1 MSDTAVTPVQFTP
14 TGLVLPPQSQTLA
27 EVQSDVNAA
36 FGGNLN
42 FGTTDQ
48 PGGAPPQVQQ
58 AASYAA
64 IISNNNEV
72 FAEFVD
78 QVDPD
83 NATGFMQDAIGRIYF
98 MNRKPGTPTSV
109 QLLCTGALNTP
120 IPVGAQAQDTSGNIY
135 VCTQA
140 GVIPAGGS
148 ITLSFANMVVGPIPC
163 PANTVTRIYQSIP
176 GWDTVN
182 NPGAGT
188 PGSNVENAADF
199 EFRRQNSV
207 AANAHGSLP
216 AIYGAVFDVAGV
228 IDAFV
233 TENVTD
239 DPINGPLGANESIP
253 NSTNYTLVGHSFYVG
268 VVGGAAADVANAI
281 WTKKNEGS
289 NMNGNTTVV
298 VLDTSGYSFPQPSY
312 PITFNRP
319 TATAYNFI
327 VNIVNSPSLPAT
339 IVTDVQNAITAQF
352 NGEVGVAQTNGI
364 VPATS
369 GQRARIGSLLLAAA
383 YYGPVATCEGP
394 SVPVQVLQILIGSVF
409 VGQGSVVT
417 GSETLT
423 ITTTTSGSLSPG
435 TVLTG
440 VDIPAGTTIVQQL
453 TGTPGG
459 NGTYQMSEQAT
470 GTVGPE
476 AITGAG
482 GTAQQIG
489 IDQAPVIGS
498 ITVNLV

>member
-27 EVQSDVNAA
+27 EVQEDVNAA
-36 FGGNLN
+36 FGGNLD

-58 AASYAA
+58 AASYTA
-64 IISNNNEV
+64 IIGDSNSV
-72 FAEFVD
+72 FAQFVD

-83 NATGFMQDAIGRIYF
+83 NAEGFMQDAIGRIYF

-109 QLLCTGALNTP
+109 QLVCNGDLGTP
-120 IPVGAQAQDTSGNIY
+120 IPVGAQARDTSGNIY

-140 GVIPAGGS
+140 GSIPVGGS
-148 ITLSFANMVVGPIPC
+148 VTLAFANMKLGPIPC
-163 PANTVTRIYQSIP
+163 PANTVTNIYQAIP

-188 PGSNVENAADF
+188 PGTNVESAADF

-207 AANAHGSLP
+207 ASNAHGSTS
-216 AIYGAVFDVAGV
+216 AIYGAVFGVAGV
-228 IDAFV
+228 IDAFA
-233 TENVTD
+233 TENDTD
-239 DPINGPLGANESIP
+239 NPINGPLGANQSVP
-253 NSTNYTLVGHSFYVG
+253 NSTNYSVVGHSFYVA
-268 VVGGAAADVANAI
+268 VIGGSAADIANAI

-298 VLDTSGYSFPQPSY
+298 VQDTSGYSFPQPSY
-312 PITFNRP
+312 NITFNRP

-327 VNIVNSPSLPAT
+327 VTIKNSPSLPAT
-339 IVTDVQNAITAQF
+339 IVADVTAAVVAQF
-352 NGEVGVAQTNGI
+352 NGTNG
-364 VPATS
+364 

-383 YYGPVATCEGP
+383 FYGPVATCEGP
-394 SVPVQVLQILIGSVF
+394 SIPVQVLQILIGSVF
-409 VGQGSVVT
+409 SGTGSVTT

-423 ITTTTSGSLSPG
+423 IATVGSGSLSPG
-435 TVLTG
+435 TVITATG
-440 VDIPAGTTIVQQL
+440 VPTGTTVVQQL

-459 NGTYQMSEQAT
+459 VGTYQLSAQAT
-470 GTVGPE
+470 SSPGTE
-476 AITGAG
+476 AVTGAG

-489 IDQAPVIGS
+489 IDQAPVIGTV
-498 ITVNLV
+498 TVNLV

>member
-14 TGLVLPPQSQTLA
+14 TGLVIPPQSQTLA
-27 EVQSDVNAA
+27 EVQEDMNAA

-64 IISNNNEV
+64 IISDNNSV
-72 FAEFVD
+72 FAQFVD

-83 NATGFMQDAIGRIYF
+83 NAEGFMQDAIGRIYF

-109 QLLCTGALNTP
+109 QLQCVGLPTTV

-135 VCTQA
+135 VCTQP
-140 GVIPAGGS
+140 GTIPVGGI
-148 ITLSFANMVVGPIPC
+148 ITLAFANIVTGPIPC

-176 GWDTVN
+176 GWDTVT
-182 NPGAGT
+182 NPNPGT
-188 PGSNVENAADF
+188 PGTDVESAADF

-228 IDAFV
+228 IDAFA

-239 DPINGPLGANESIP
+239 NPINGPLGADQSVP
-253 NSTNYTLVGHSFYVG
+253 NSTNYTLVAHSFYIG

-298 VLDTSGYSFPQPSY
+298 VQDTSGYSFPQPSY
-312 PITFNRP
+312 NITFNRP
-319 TATAYNFI
+319 TATAYNLI
-327 VNIVNSPSLPAT
+327 ITIKNSAALPST
-339 IVTDVQNAITAQF
+339 IVADVQAAATQQF
-352 NGEVGVAQTNGI
+352 NGITNTALPNGVI
-364 VPATS
+364 PATS
-369 GQRARIGSLLLAAA
+369 GQRVRIGSLLLAAA
-383 YYGPVATCEGP
+383 FYGPVATCEGP
-394 SVPVQVLQILIGSVF
+394 SVPVQVLQILIGSNF
-409 VGQGSVVT
+409 TGTGSVAL

-423 ITTTTSGSLSPG
+423 ISAVGTGSLSPG
-435 TVLTG
+435 TVVSGT
-440 VDIPAGTTIVQQL
+440 DIPAGTTIVQQL
-453 TGTPGG
+453 TGTAGG
-459 NGTYQMSEQAT
+459 VGTYQMSAQAT
-470 GTVGPE
+470 GTAGPE

-489 IDQAPVIGS
+489 IDQAPVIGT

>member
-1 MSDTAVTPVQFTP
+1 MSDTAVTPPIFTP
-14 TGLVLPPQSQTLA
+14 TGLVIPPQSQTLA
-27 EVQSDVNAA
+27 EVQEDVNAA

-64 IISNNNEV
+64 MVSDNYSV

-83 NATGFMQDAIGRIYF
+83 NAEGFMQDAIGRIYF
-98 MNRKPGTPTSV
+98 QNRKPGVPTSV
-109 QLLCTGALNTP
+109 QLLCVGALNTP

-140 GVIPAGGS
+140 GTIPAGGS
-148 ITLSFANMVVGPIPC
+148 ILLAFANMLLGPIPC

-182 NPGAGT
+182 NPNAGT
-188 PGSNVENAADF
+188 PGSDVESAADF

-216 AIYGAVFDVAGV
+216 AIYGAVFEVAGV

-239 DPINGPLGANESIP
+239 NPISGPLGANESVP

-268 VVGGAAADVANAI
+268 VIGGVAADVANAI

-298 VLDTSGYSFPQPSY
+298 VQDTSGYSFPQPSY
-312 PITFNRP
+312 NITFNRP

-327 VNIVNSPSLPAT
+327 INIVNTSALPAT
-339 IVTDVQNAITAQF
+339 IVADVQAAVTAQF
-352 NGEVGVAQTNGI
+352 NGTNG
-364 VPATS
+364 
-369 GQRARIGSLLLAAA
+369 GQRARIGSLLLAAS

-394 SVPVQVLQILIGSVF
+394 SVPVQVLSIFLGSAF
-409 VGQGSVVT
+409 VGTGSVVT

-423 ITTTTSGSLSPG
+423 VNTTTSGSLSPG
-435 TVLTG
+435 TVVAGT
-440 VDIPAGTTIVQQL
+440 DIPAGTTIVQQL
-453 TGTPGG
+453 SPT
-459 NGTYQMSEQAT
+459 TYQMSKQAT
-470 GTVGPE
+470 GTAGPE
-476 AITGAG
+476 AITGTG

-489 IDQAPVIGS
+489 IDQAPVIGTV
-498 ITVNLV
+498 TVNLV